1 MQQNWAG
8 SHRYSAAEIV
18 SVADVEEIRAAL
30 RRPGRV
36 HALGTRHSFTDLPDT
51 DGVLI
56 DVTGLEGPG
65 VLDADAA
72 TVTVTAGTR
81 YAAIVEQLDAA
92 GFGLPNMGSL
102 PHINVGGATQ
112 TATHGSGDARGV
124 LTTAVASLRYLDA
137 DGVLH
142 EARRGEGDFAALVVG
157 VGAFGVVV
165 DLTLDLVPRYDVR
178 QDVYAGLSWD
188 ALAADLDAV
197 TSFADS
203 VSLFTRW
210 DADVAVWA
218 KRRIEPGTVIPERIL
233 DATRSESL
241 APIGVGP
248 HITELGTP
256 GPWYLRMPHFR
267 ADAEPSRGDEIQS
280 EYFVAR
286 ADAPAAFAALRAVA
300 DRFTDEL
307 IVTEIRTVAADGLWL
322 SPAHGRDSI
331 AIHFTWENH
340 AQGVR
345 AALVH
350 VEAALAPFAPRPHWG
365 KLHLF
370 DRARLE
376 AVAPRLGD
384 ARAVFE
390 RIDPAGRFVNDHLV
404 RVGLREPR

>member
-1 MQQNWAG
+1 MAQNWAG
-8 SHRYSAAEIV
+8 SHRYGAAEIV
-18 SVADVEEIRAAL
+18 RVSDVEEIRAAL
-30 RRPGRV
+30 RRSGRA

-51 DGVLI
+51 AGVLI
-56 DVTGLEGPG
+56 DVTGMEGPG
-65 VLDADAA
+65 VLDAHAA
-72 TVTVTAGTR
+72 TITVTAGTR
-81 YAAIVEQLDAA
+81 YAAIVEQVDAA
-92 GFGLPNMGSL
+92 GFALANMGSL

-112 TATHGSGDARGV
+112 TATHGSGDTRGV

-137 DGVLH
+137 DGGLH
-142 EARRGEGDFAALVVG
+142 VVTREDPDFAALAVG
-157 VGAFGVVV
+157 VGAFGIVV
-165 DLTLDLVPRYDVR
+165 DLTLDLVPRYDAR
-178 QDVYAGLSWD
+178 QDVYDGLTWE
-188 ALAADLDAV
+188 ALACDLDAV

-218 KRRIEPGTVIPERIL
+218 KRRIEPDTIIPERVL
-233 DATRSESL
+233 DATRSATL

-286 ADAPAAFAALRAVA
+286 AHASAAFAALRAIA

-307 IVTEIRTVAADGLWL
+307 IVSEIRTTAADDLWL
-322 SPAHGRDSI
+322 SPAQGRDSV

-340 AQGVR
+340 AEGVR
-345 AALVH
+345 AAVAH
-350 VEAALAPFAPRPHWG
+350 VEAALTPFAPRPHWG

-376 AVAPRLGD
+376 AVVPQLAA

-390 RIDPAGRFVNDHLV
+390 RIDPDGRFVNDHLV